1 MFIWSTSVVA
11 ASFAEVGG
19 AVKRRSVNPL
29 DTFFFL
35 CSIFFFPLF
44 SWRAS
49 SYLMPVGALPKWGCK
64 SPPSAH
70 GGMLLPGL
78 YFVFGDM
85 ISWYLTPNKGDK
97 LLPTVKGFTVSSL
110 FLLVK
115 PAPSLVGSTL
125 LAPVLL
131 WVDFKEAGTKNKRE
145 TDGLVYLHICGTFDN
160 PNDHATST
168 SCCFTTATSPAASA
182 DVHPCSHLG
191 FAAGPCCLA
200 SRIQWR
206 CGWVSMKKNPGLF
219 TLLHLPFAKLFGEF
233 SVKALAELHQSQ
245 FFAAFYIFWTGFTSH
260 THTHTLHQMS
270 CGL

>member
-1 MFIWSTSVVA
+1 
-11 ASFAEVGG
+11 
-19 AVKRRSVNPL
+19 
-29 DTFFFL
+29 
-35 CSIFFFPLF
+35 
-44 SWRAS
+44 
-49 SYLMPVGALPKWGCK
+49 MPAGALPKWGCK
-64 SPPSAH
+64 SLPSAH

-97 LLPTVKGFTVSSL
+97 LLPTVKGFTASSL

-145 TDGLVYLHICGTFDN
+145 TDGLVYLHICDTFDN

-206 CGWVSMKKNPGLF
+206 CGWVSMKKNPGLS
-219 TLLHLPFAKLFGEF
+219 LNEHIERKIYA
-233 SVKALAELHQSQ
+233 SQ
-245 FFAAFYIFWTGFTSH
+245 F
-260 THTHTLHQMS
+260 S
-270 CGL
+270 CGPMWWGQVVGSSSKCSFYCPCFNMQLRSMLKCSIQQKFEQSNQFSSVHR